1 MGDSSDSDAE
11 EDLKLREALDSETMT
26 DDLYSKHSA
35 SDKDSV
41 VSNNGKSINLPS
53 GETRQVGGA
62 SQHLKRPC
70 GPSLRRDKQLEEEI
84 KSDLQVHHPM
94 SWELKGLFLQVT
106 PAFQKFV
113 ASKLDNLLELED
125 VEFVESTTASNATA
139 VSKSCLGVRLTKR
152 SKVEVLNA
160 SETEH
165 GLSSPRK
172 RPALLSD
179 KDPQVLLSVSCNASR
194 DICCSK
200 EKI

>member
-11 EDLKLREALDSETMT
+11 EDSKLREALDSETMT
-26 DDLYSKHSA
+26 DNLYSKHSA

-41 VSNNGKSINLPS
+41 VSNNGTKINLPS
-53 GETRQVGGA
+53 GESKQGGGA

-94 SWELKGLFLQVT
+94 SWELIGMFLQVT

-125 VEFVESTTASNATA
+125 VESVESTTASNSLAE
-139 VSKSCLGVRLTKR
+139 SNSCLGVRLTKR
-152 SKVEVLNA
+152 SKVEVLSA
-160 SETEH
+160 SEAEQ

-172 RPALLSD
+172 RPALLSH
-179 KDPQVLLSVSCNASR
+179 KDPQVLLSVSCIAWR
-194 DICCSK
+194 QICCSK
-200 EKI
+200 

>member
-1 MGDSSDSDAE
+1 M
-11 EDLKLREALDSETMT
+11 
-26 DDLYSKHSA
+26 
-35 SDKDSV
+35 

-62 SQHLKRPC
+62 SQHLKRSC

-94 SWELKGLFLQVT
+94 RWELKGLFLQVT

-139 VSKSCLGVRLTKR
+139 ESTSCLGVRLTKR

-160 SETEH
+160 SEAEQ

-172 RPALLSD
+172 RPALLSH